1 MGCVLMFVRALM
13 NAVVLYT
20 KDKAQDVKFAYL
32 KIPRLAMYVREHMN
46 TLVLDTK
53 PSINTPDR

>member
-1 MGCVLMFVRALM
+1 MFVRALM

-32 KIPRLAMYVREHMN
+32 KIPRLAMYVCEHMN

-53 PSINTPDR
+53 PSINMPDR